1 MRYPEKLET
10 GDMIGVTAPSAG
22 IVKEVK
28 QKRLDNAK
36 SNLEKL
42 GYKYK
47 ETENVRT
54 DFNGISSRGEE
65 RAEQFMRLWKDNN
78 VKAIIAADGGDFLIE
93 MLEYLDFEKLKK
105 LPPKWFQ
112 GFSDI
117 TTLSFLLTTICDIAT
132 IYGPNI
138 KGYGMRNLYRNFK
151 DSLKLMNRQEII
163 QDSFEKYEENWLE
176 KIIENQKNG
185 VLEEKEE
192 DPYEEYK
199 LVNEVKW
206 KNLNDEK
213 QIKFTGRS
221 IGGCFDSIENFIGT
235 KYDNV
240 KEYIEK
246 YKSDGIIWF
255 LEIFDMSTTRLYLKL
270 LQMKNAGYFENC
282 NGIIFGRSLMLRK
295 EYDMDFKETIKKA
308 INNLNIP
315 VIYDV
320 DIGHLAPQLNIV
332 NGAILDIT
340 SENGRGNIKTYF
352 R

>member
-1 MRYPEKLET
+1 MRYPEKLEL
-10 GDMIGVTAPSAG
+10 GDVIGVTAPSAG

-54 DFNGISSRGEE
+54 DYKGRSSSGKE
-65 RAEQFMRLWKDNN
+65 RADQFMKLWEDKD
-78 VKAIIAADGGDFLIE
+78 VKAIIAAAGGDFLIE
-93 MLEYLDFEKLKK
+93 MLDYLEFEELKK
-105 LPPKWFQ
+105 MPSKWFQ
-112 GFSDI
+112 GCSDI
-117 TTLSFLLTTICDIAT
+117 TNLSFLLTTICDVAT
-132 IYGPNI
+132 IYGPHI
-138 KGYGMRNLYRNFK
+138 KGYGMRNLYRNFT
-151 DSLKLMNRQEII
+151 DSLKLMNKQEIT
-163 QDSFEKYEENWLE
+163 QESFEKYEENWLE

-185 VLEEKEE
+185 VVEEKEE

-206 KNLNDEK
+206 KNLNNEK

-221 IGGCFDSIENFIGT
+221 IGGCFDSIENLIGT

-246 YKSDGIIWF
+246 YKDDGIVWF
-255 LEIFDMSTTRLYLKL
+255 LEIFDMSTTRLYMKL
-270 LQMKNAGYFENC
+270 LQMKNAGYFKNC
-282 NGIIFGRSLMLRK
+282 NGIIFGRSLILRE
-295 EYDMDFKETIKKA
+295 EYDMNFEETVKKA
-308 INNLNIP
+308 IGNLNIP
-315 VIYDV
+315 IIYDA
-320 DIGHLAPQLNIV
+320 DIGHLAPQINIV
-332 NGAILDIT
+332 NGAILEIT
-340 SENGRGNIKTYF
+340 SENGKGNIKTYF